1 MKKNK
6 LSSTQK
12 TSIKVRTI
20 TGLVLAAIAIPCIIF
35 GNWFFLALTLFIAIS
50 CAYETVH
57 ITDLRGKIKIFTY
70 AIVII
75 LLLATCYYII
85 VRNALNTVHAGGQ
98 ITFETICTTQ
108 FRELGISEMLLML
121 TAAVLFVTSFI
132 FESFNIKYVFYLLSM
147 IVILSLGIQ
156 SLLYLR
162 FSTFSSFKSAGIDTT
177 TSFFKYGRSCF
188 LLVFVV
194 IGVIFNDIGAYFT
207 GILFG
212 QHKMAPRISPNKTW
226 EGAIGGVIFSF
237 VFSFSFA
244 IGMAAGNL
252 PLIPQFDL
260 NHWYWLL
267 IVCLLIPLFSDIGD
281 FLFSS
286 IKRHFNV
293 KDYSAILP
301 GHGGILDR
309 FDSML
314 FASGLVSALIVFMD
328 FVAGKI

>member
-1 MKKNK
+1 MTKNK
-6 LSSTQK
+6 ISDKQK
-12 TSIKVRTI
+12 NAMIIRTI
-20 TGLVLAAIAIPCIIF
+20 TALILAVVTVPCIIF
-35 GNWFFLALTLFIAIS
+35 GNWAFLILTVLVAIS
-50 CAYETVH
+50 CAYECVH
-57 ITDLRGKIKIFTY
+57 ITDLEGRIKKITY
-70 AIVII
+70 AIVIV
-75 LLLATCYYII
+75 LLLATCYYVI
-85 VRNALNTVHAGGQ
+85 VHNAVSSIHEGEM
-98 ITFETICTTQ
+98 ISFETICTTK

-121 TAAVLFVTSFI
+121 SSAVLFIFSFI
-132 FESFNIKYVFYLLSM
+132 SEKFNVKYVFYLLSM

-162 FSTFSSFKSAGIDTT
+162 FSPFSSFKQAGVDITDN
-177 TSFFKYGRSCF
+177 FFIYGRSAF

-194 IGVIFNDIGAYFT
+194 LGVIGNDIGAYFT

-212 QHKMAPRISPNKTW
+212 HHKMAPRISPNKTW

-237 VFSFSFA
+237 IFSFGFSM
-244 IGMAAGNL
+244 GMAAGNL

-260 NHWYWLL
+260 SHWYWLL
-267 IVCLLIPLFSDIGD
+267 IICLLIPVFGDVGD

-309 FDSML
+309 FDSLL